1 MQLSDFF
8 SFEKLITPSVIK
20 IVYWLGIAVLL
31 VFGVASFFMGLLSGS
46 LGAGLLS
53 LVGSVLGLLLWRVMC
68 ELYIVIFGMFDRLG
82 QIRDGLSQ
90 QQRGYAQPPL

>member
-1 MQLSDFF
+1 MQLSVFF

>member
-8 SFEKLITPSVIK
+8 SFERLITPSVIK

-68 ELYIVIFGMFDRLG
+68 GLYIVIFGMFDRLG

>member
-1 MQLSDFF
+1 MQFSDFL

-20 IVYWLGIAVLL
+20 IVYWLGIAVLV
-31 VFGVASFFMGLLSGS
+31 VFGVGSFFMGLFYGS
-46 LGAGLLS
+46 FGAGLMS

-90 QQRGYAQPPL
+90 REKGYAPPRA